1 MAGRSGSDIN
11 QLVILII
18 YFQNETFLM
27 DAGRMLIVMTMV
39 VFLQW
44 ICLSQFFCLN
54 VLPIC
59 AG

>member
-1 MAGRSGSDIN
+1 
-11 QLVILII
+11 
-18 YFQNETFLM
+18 
-27 DAGRMLIVMTMV
+27 MLIVMTMV